1 MIYDQSIE
9 RSIAVARVGRIPT
22 GTVSLSIMMILLQSI
37 SISSIG
43 LLLQINTLTAFT
55 SPVQRLPVQVVPS
68 LSLHVV
74 VSVPPTS
81 LYAARI
87 TNIES
92 VSVSEA
98 GSDPD
103 SPGKVNQDVA
113 FHHGLVGERFL
124 FGGVLDGHGKKGHV
138 LNEFLG
144 SYIPKSLEDYLGQIL
159 DEDEDV
165 GSGDSNNDSGGIED
179 IDMHSKIEKVMV
191 DTFENAHLAARMDE
205 SVPAGRSGTTCVV
218 CIVDTRTAKIY
229 TGNVGD
235 SRAIIA
241 FKRLSVDDS
250 DAGADA
256 GVNDDS
262 NHDDWTV
269 VPLSNETTTKREC
282 ERARIDKGEGRIDSG
297 GNVWYGPV
305 GIAMTRALGD
315 AVMLRAGVL
324 STPEV
329 TCFDLNEDIPVRM
342 QAQGQDREYAYALDG
357 IIHSVRICIGSDGIF
372 DVLKNEEA
380 NTYLH
385 GQIQSGKSLEESCN
399 MLVEEARRKWKGGLP
414 LDVRIDDTSVVALT
428 FNYADSLL

>member
-1 MIYDQSIE
+1 
-9 RSIAVARVGRIPT
+9 
-22 GTVSLSIMMILLQSI
+22 MILFSRFLLLQNI
-37 SISSIG
+37 STSSIG

-55 SPVQRLPVQVVPS
+55 PPVQRVPVQVPS
-68 LSLHVV
+68 LSLHGV

-144 SYIPKSLEDYLGQIL
+144 SYIPKSLEDHLGQIL
-159 DEDEDV
+159 DEGV
-165 GSGDSNNDSGGIED
+165 GSGDGNNDSDGTED
-179 IDMHSKIEKVMV
+179 IDMHSKIEKVLV

-218 CIVDTRTAKIY
+218 CIVDTHTAKIY

-241 FKRLSVDDS
+241 IKRVCVDDS
-250 DAGADA
+250 DAGADIGADADA

-262 NHDDWTV
+262 NDDDWTV

-342 QAQGQDREYAYALDG
+342 QAQEQDREYAYALDG

-385 GQIQSGKSLEESCN
+385 GQIQSGKSLEESCK